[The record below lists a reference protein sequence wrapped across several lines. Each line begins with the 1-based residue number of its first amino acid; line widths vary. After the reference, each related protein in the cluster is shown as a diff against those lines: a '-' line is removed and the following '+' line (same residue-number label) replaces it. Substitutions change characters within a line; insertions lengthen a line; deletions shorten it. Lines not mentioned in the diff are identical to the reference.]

1 MENIESKYAEFKKL
15 PLPDGISGKEIQGAD
30 LDNLRSKSCS
40 LVQQFIDYRGRLNRD
55 DFESLKR
62 INLQLKSVVKKLKGN
77 EKTYFKALWK
87 LTDSTEK
94 YLEEFPH
101 RVLSGIIEEI
111 HKRWQKDFFKI
122 REILNEWDPLG
133 VADIVDDEYDELN
146 FAVYSVLIGDGTIH
160 DVLFTIKRH
169 LTERMHMDASDEEL
183 ETVAAELINAVGDN
197 R

>member
-133 VADIVDDEYDELN
+133 VADTVDDEYDELN